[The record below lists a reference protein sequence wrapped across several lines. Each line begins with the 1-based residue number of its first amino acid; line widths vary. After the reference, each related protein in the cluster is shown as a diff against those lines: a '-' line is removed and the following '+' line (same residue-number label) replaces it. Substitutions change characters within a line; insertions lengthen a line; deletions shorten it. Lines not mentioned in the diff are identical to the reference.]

1 MTCQKIELR
10 TINNKLLRSY
20 QLSGISDRYV
30 RKRERERERQREL
43 VLEHLIAG
51 TRRSAIAVANFSQFI
66 AVIDYDSKHFL
77 GCETVYTNSL
87 LLLLLPLQASAHGNF
102 KSSPVAKT
110 GGSTSESEDAGGGG
124 GRRDS
129 PLSMTVAHLG
139 GGNVGA
145 ASALSG
151 LSQSLSIKQ
160 ELMDAHQQQQQQHR
174 EHHVALPPDYTVS

>member
-1 MTCQKIELR
+1 M
-10 TINNKLLRSY
+10 
-20 QLSGISDRYV
+20 
-30 RKRERERERQREL
+30 
-43 VLEHLIAG
+43 
-51 TRRSAIAVANFSQFI
+51 
-66 AVIDYDSKHFL
+66 
-77 GCETVYTNSL
+77 YTNSL
-87 LLLLLPLQASAHGNF
+87 LLLLLPVQASAHGNF

-174 EHHVALPPDYTVS
+174 EHHVALPPDYTVSSQNETYIHTYVHTPLHCQHCYR